1 MHPFEDI
8 LLNGDAFPGA
18 KSSRGGQTVKY
29 RCIPT
34 SEVILDRVVCKFK
47 MQNSP

>member
-1 MHPFEDI
+1 M
-8 LLNGDAFPGA
+8 
-18 KSSRGGQTVKY
+18 SSKDDSSSQISSLTGQIVKC

-34 SEVILDRVVCKFK
+34 SEVIPDRVVCKFK

>member
-1 MHPFEDI
+1 MI
-8 LLNGDAFPGA
+8 FPTLI
-18 KSSRGGQTVKY
+18 SSLTGQTVKY

-34 SEVILDRVVCKFK
+34 SEVIPDRVVCKFK